1 MERMNFKIM
10 LTAGLAL
17 ALAGCTTVAEM
28 PTVTKKNAVET
39 RWEGKPA
46 GQFFAKFGP
55 PINDVQSGS
64 STVYTWR
71 GGFKTRRIG
80 GDAAKGKAARTQ
92 YLSCQVDLNVS
103 SDYVIQGVKIV
114 ADRQLDGGKS
124 WCEEFLGGE

>member
-1 MERMNFKIM
+1 MNFKIM

-17 ALAGCTTVAEM
+17 ALAGCTTVGGM
-28 PTVTKKNAVET
+28 PTVAKKNAVET

-64 STVYTWR
+64 STVYSWR
-71 GGFKTRRIG
+71 GGYKTLKIASEG
-80 GDAAKGKAARTQ
+80 SKKATRTQ
-92 YLSCQVDLNVS
+92 YLSCQVDLTVS

-114 ADRQLDGGKS
+114 ADRQLDGGKT

>member
-1 MERMNFKIM
+1 MNFKIM

-17 ALAGCTTVAEM
+17 ALAGCTTTGQM
-28 PTVTKKNAVET
+28 PSISKKNAVET

-64 STVYTWR
+64 STLYTWR
-71 GGFKTRRIG
+71 GGYKTRKVASEG
-80 GDAAKGKAARTQ
+80 NKKATRTQ
-92 YLSCQVDLNVS
+92 YLSCQVDLTVS

-114 ADRQLDGGKS
+114 ADRQLDGGKT